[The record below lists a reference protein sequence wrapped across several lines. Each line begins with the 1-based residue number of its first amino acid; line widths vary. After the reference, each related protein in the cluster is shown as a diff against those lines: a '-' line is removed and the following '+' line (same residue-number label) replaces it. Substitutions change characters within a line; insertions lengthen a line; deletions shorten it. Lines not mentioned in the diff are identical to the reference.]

1 MNNKN
6 EQLHTRFMGY
16 YEKAF
21 RPNITLICKEMDVP
35 YTSFLKW
42 KNGYLLFPEANLS
55 KIEAFLNNH
64 NE

>member
-1 MNNKN
+1 MD
-6 EQLHTRFMGY
+6 Y

-21 RPNITLICKEMDVP
+21 RPTIALICKEMGVP

>member
-1 MNNKN
+1 MTKN
-6 EQLHTRFMGY
+6 EQLHTRFMDY
-16 YEKAF
+16 YEKAY
-21 RPNITLICKEMDVP
+21 RPTIALICKEMDVP

>member
-1 MNNKN
+1 MTRND
-6 EQLHTRFMGY
+6 QLHQRFMSY
-16 YEKAF
+16 YEKAL
-21 RPNITLICKEMDVP
+21 RPNLTIVCKEMAVP

-42 KNGYLLFPEANLS
+42 KNKQLFYTDMNLN